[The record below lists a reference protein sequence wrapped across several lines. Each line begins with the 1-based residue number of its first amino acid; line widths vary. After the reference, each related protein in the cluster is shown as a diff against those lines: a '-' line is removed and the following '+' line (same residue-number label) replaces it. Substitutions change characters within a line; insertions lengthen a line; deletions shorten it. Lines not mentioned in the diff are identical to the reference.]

1 MWTINNP
8 LDICFLGE
16 ENGSMDKKSIQ
27 KKLLQISAERHE
39 LWEGGVSFAS
49 VDLEERDRELKE
61 DRDRLLR
68 TLKFFEDVEDPRAV
82 KHEEIKPGWYQDI
95 DGYLYLYDG
104 VVWDEV
110 PPMPIKDLEYL
121 SGE

>member
-1 MWTINNP
+1 
-8 LDICFLGE
+8 
-16 ENGSMDKKSIQ
+16 MDKKNIQ
-27 KKLLQISAERHE
+27 KKLLEISAERHN

-68 TLKFFEDVEDPRAV
+68 TLKFFEDVEDLGSV
-82 KHEEIKPGWYQDI
+82 KHGETKPGWYQDI

>member
-1 MWTINNP
+1 
-8 LDICFLGE
+8 
-16 ENGSMDKKSIQ
+16 MDKKNIQ
-27 KKLLQISAERHE
+27 KKLLEISAERHN

-68 TLKFFEDVEDPRAV
+68 TLKFFEDVEDPRAT
-82 KHEEIKPGWYQDI
+82 KREEIKPGWYQDI
-95 DGYLYLYDG
+95 DGHLYSYDG

-110 PPMPIKDLEYL
+110 PPMPTKDLEYL
-121 SGE
+121 GGE